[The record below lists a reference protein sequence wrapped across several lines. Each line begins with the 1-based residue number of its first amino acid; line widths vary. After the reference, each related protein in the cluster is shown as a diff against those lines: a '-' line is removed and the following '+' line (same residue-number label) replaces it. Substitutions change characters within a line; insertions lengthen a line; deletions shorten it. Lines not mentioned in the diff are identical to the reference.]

1 MTKGDLVH
9 TIRRLKGLEGNP
21 SDFEVAI
28 LNEGG
33 KNIGFLKPIDVQTAA
48 QPEVLEYLTKWRRMF
63 MRYFLT
69 QFNPSVER
77 TAEWLRRIVLPSD
90 DRLIFLICD
99 IDGRP
104 VGNFGICNLSFRE
117 AELDNLIRGEKGG
130 DAKLVYFSELSLLGW
145 LFFELEIPVAVL
157 HVFSNN
163 QKTIALHQS
172 VGFGVIKESPIWK
185 RIVGE
190 DVDYSV
196 EENAGEKMNFKYLT
210 MRLSRR
216 DFNTLHP
223 QISER
228 KLLPI

>member
-1 MTKGDLVH
+1 MTNGDLTH
-9 TIRRLKGLEGNP
+9 TIRRIKGLDGNP
-21 SDFEVAI
+21 SDFQISV

-33 KNIGFLKPIDVQTAA
+33 KNIGFLKPIDAQTATKR
-48 QPEVLEYLTKWRRMF
+48 EVLEYLTKWRRMF

-69 QFNPSVER
+69 QFNPTVER
-77 TAEWLRRIVLPSD
+77 TDEWLRRIVLPSD

-104 VGNFGICNLSFRE
+104 IGNFGICNLSSSE

-130 DAKLVYFSELSLLGW
+130 DPKLVYFSELSLLRW
-145 LFFELEIPVAVL
+145 LFFELNIPLAVL

-163 QKTIALHQS
+163 PKNIALQQS
-172 VGFGVIKESPIWK
+172 VGFTVIRESSIWK

-190 DVDYSV
+190 NVNYSV
-196 EENAGEKMNFKYLT
+196 EKSAGEKMNFGYLT
-210 MRLSRR
+210 MQLSRR
-216 DFNTLHP
+216 DFDILHP
-223 QISER
+223 QISDR